1 MALGFINTFVGGGL
15 RNANQSRPVS
25 IRLSR
30 AGRPRGCRRVVVRC
44 QDNTTYLSE
53 ENINIVL
60 EEAKIELGTLFG
72 NSEENREVGIT
83 G

>member
-1 MALGFINTFVGGGL
+1 
-15 RNANQSRPVS
+15 
-25 IRLSR
+25 
-30 AGRPRGCRRVVVRC
+30 VRC

-83 G
+83 GDVSLAELDGVTVVLRLTGRFWHKRSDVVSARYC